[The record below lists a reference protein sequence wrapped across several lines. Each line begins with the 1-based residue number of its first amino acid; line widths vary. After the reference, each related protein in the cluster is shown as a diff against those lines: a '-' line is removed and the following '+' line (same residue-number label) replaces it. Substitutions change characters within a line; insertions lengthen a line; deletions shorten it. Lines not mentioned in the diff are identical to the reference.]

1 MLNEKEIALQLAR
14 TIAWETFSATP
25 ETPDRIAAIIENTI
39 KHLLLDDGTRKRIAF
54 VLIPEELK
62 RMEREIR
69 AASDH
74 VQASLY
80 RLVLEERGMTV

>member
-1 MLNEKEIALQLAR
+1 MINEKEIALQLAR

-25 ETPDRIAAIIENTI
+25 ETPNRIAAIIENTL

-62 RMEREIR
+62 QMAREIR
-69 AASDH
+69 AASEH
-74 VQASLY
+74 VQTSLY
-80 RLVLEERGMTV
+80 RLADENAA